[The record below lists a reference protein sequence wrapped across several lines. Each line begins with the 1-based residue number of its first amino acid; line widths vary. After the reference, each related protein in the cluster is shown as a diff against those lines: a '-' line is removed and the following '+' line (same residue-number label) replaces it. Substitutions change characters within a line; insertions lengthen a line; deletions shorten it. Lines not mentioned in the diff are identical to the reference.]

1 MDYQPRTDDILQ
13 ILLQALD
20 APGQTRV
27 LPPHAEVD
35 ADLMRQVVEEA
46 GKFVAAEIAPLQ
58 RVGDEV
64 GAQWAQ
70 GVVTMPP
77 GFRDAYQSFW
87 QAGWPALSCATEDG
101 GQGLPA
107 VLEAVLYEMLSA
119 ANHGWTMAP
128 GLLHGAYEC
137 LRHHGSEALKQAY
150 LEKIATGEWLATM
163 CLTEAHAGS
172 DLGLVRTK
180 AVPQPDGSYR
190 ITGGKIFISGGEHDL
205 TDNIVHLVLARLPD
219 APPGPKGLSL
229 FLAPKF
235 MPDGSRNGAHCDRI
249 EEKMGLHGSPTC
261 VMRFEDAIG
270 WMVGEPHRGLNA
282 MFVMMNAAR
291 LHVALQGIGLLDAA
305 WQKAEAYALERR
317 QMRAP
322 KPAGAAP
329 SSGPDP
335 IIEHPAVRRMLDVQ
349 RAWVDGGRLLA
360 YRTGLELDIAKH
372 HPDATRRAQAQGWC
386 ALVTP
391 VLKSAFTQQAFQ
403 GASECLQVFG
413 GHGYVREWGVEQI
426 VRDARITMIYEGT
439 NEIQAID
446 LLVRKVLPDGGQGM
460 TALLLA
466 LRADLDTSDPV
477 HADLLRR
484 IAELRYT
491 TTRLVEASKA
501 RGELAYEAADDY
513 LRAVAVLLLAWAWT
527 RILRSPSTE
536 TSRWQHPARALRER
550 ILPEFD
556 MRLKMMQDL
565 CGPLGAPSATGHI
578 TRAPGAAQVQT

>member
-1 MDYQPRTDDILQ
+1 MDYLPPTDDILQ

-20 APGQTRV
+20 APAQIQA

-35 ADLMRQVVEEA
+35 VDLMRQVVEEA
-46 GKFVAAEIAPLQ
+46 GKFVGAEIAPLQ

-64 GAQWAQ
+64 GAQWAD
-70 GVVTMPP
+70 GKVTMPP
-77 GFRDAYQSFW
+77 GFRAAYQSFW

-137 LRHHGSEALKQAY
+137 LRHHGSDELKQVY

-180 AVPQPDGSYR
+180 AIPQPDGSYR
-190 ITGGKIFISGGEHDL
+190 ISGGKIFISGGEHDL

-235 MPDGSRNGAHCDRI
+235 MPDGSRNGAFCDRI

-261 VMRFEDAIG
+261 VMRFEDATG

-329 SSGPDP
+329 SQGPDL

-372 HPDATRRAQAQGWC
+372 HPDEQRRAQAQGWC

-391 VLKSAFTQQAFQ
+391 VLKSAFTDQAFH

-413 GHGYVREWGVEQI
+413 GHGYVREWGVEQV

-446 LLVRKVLPDGGQGM
+446 LLVRKVLPDGGKAI

-484 IAELRYT
+484 IAELRYI
-491 TTRLVEASKA
+491 TTRLVDASRA
-501 RGELAYEAADDY
+501 RAELAYEAADDY
-513 LRAVAVLLLAWAWT
+513 LRAVGVLMLAWAWT
-527 RILRSPSTE
+527 RILRSPGTD
-536 TSRWQHPARALRER
+536 TPRWQNPARALRER
-550 ILPEFD
+550 VLPEFD
-556 MRLKMMQDL
+556 MRLKMMQEL
-565 CGPLGAPSATGHI
+565 CGPLG
-578 TRAPGAAQVQT
+578 GAAVAHAGAVQFQKG